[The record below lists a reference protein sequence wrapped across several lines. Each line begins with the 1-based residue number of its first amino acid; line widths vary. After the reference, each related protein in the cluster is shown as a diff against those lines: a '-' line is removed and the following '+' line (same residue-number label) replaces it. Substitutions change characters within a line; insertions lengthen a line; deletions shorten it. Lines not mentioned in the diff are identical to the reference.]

1 MDEFMCTKPASDR
14 VRRVGALIL
23 LAWVCTFLL
32 TPGRTFALNTQT
44 AIERRGLILAMN
56 RPLDSEAEHLFQG
69 VVTQTVR
76 WGLERQKLGVIET
89 TALPSESTTLEDPAD
104 LLDGTI
110 AEEVDFILLTEYAS
124 QGNELEIRMAWYDP
138 QSGDKTEEVIR
149 RGRKDLVLDKIIR
162 EALSELLTAVESSLD
177 TLEPRMFEPAADS
190 GVAGNAEFKPN
201 AGGNTGQIPGGS
213 GSMNEP
219 RIGGGLTS
227 PETPEPVPDSPGA
240 ESPQERQRHFDIG
253 LGCAPF
259 VATGVASEYFKLGI
273 MPVLNLSYLFRGEIS
288 RFGLGLYGGVN
299 TFTASGE
306 LSSAQTF
313 LIPMG
318 VSLRYEIGSERY
330 PGVVFGI
337 ASGPALMM
345 MNVSTEEPLLGLT
358 FFGRGTLGVR
368 LPIGRT
374 FALLVEAGYDVYWE
388 RPKPIMGFSP
398 AVSTTIR
405 L

>member
-1 MDEFMCTKPASDR
+1 
-14 VRRVGALIL
+14 
-23 LAWVCTFLL
+23 LL

-76 WGLERQKLGVIET
+76 WGLERQQLGVVEKPAPSYEET
-89 TALPSESTTLEDPAD
+89 SFRNPLDVLESS
-104 LLDGTI
+104 I

-162 EALSELLTAVESSLD
+162 EALSELLSAVESSLNSLESREFVPAEGTTVSAPLVGNPD
-177 TLEPRMFEPAADS
+177 TSGGKGAPPLPAA
-190 GVAGNAEFKPN
+190 
-201 AGGNTGQIPGGS
+201 PGGS
-213 GSMNEP
+213 
-219 RIGGGLTS
+219 
-227 PETPEPVPDSPGA
+227 A
-240 ESPQERQRHFDIG
+240 ESSSALIPSSELNPPEAQPGDSRVRHFELGI
-253 LGCAPF
+253 GCAPF
-259 VATGVASEYFKLGI
+259 VATGIASEYFKLGI
-273 MPVLNLSYLFRGEIS
+273 MPVLNASYLFQGKLS
-288 RFGLGLYGGVN
+288 RLGLGLYGGMN
-299 TFTASGE
+299 FFTASGDMA
-306 LSSAQTF
+306 SAQTY

-330 PGVVFGI
+330 PGVLFGI
-337 ASGPALMM
+337 SSGPALMM
-345 MNVSTEEPLLGLT
+345 MSLNDTLLGLT
-358 FFGRGTLGVR
+358 FFGRGSLGVR

-374 FALLVEAGYDVYWE
+374 FAVLVEAGYDVYWE
-388 RPKPIMGFSP
+388 EPSPIMGFSP

-405 L
+405 F